1 MNFWEKLYKK
11 ISMNSNI
18 YHPDGQ
24 IAYRASDGWIF
35 HTNHQTAYRPSD
47 GWAFHSN
54 NQIAFRESDGW
65 AFHSNNQIAFRSDGL
80 AINENN
86 QVLSRDGSG
95 INIELGSGISMFVGH
110 KTLKI
115 WVYGKLVINR

>member
-1 MNFWEKLYKK
+1 
-11 ISMNSNI
+11 MNSNI
-18 YHPDGQ
+18 YHPNGQ
-24 IAYRASDGWIF
+24 LAYRASDGWIF

-47 GWAFHSN
+47 GFAFFSN
-54 NQIAFRESDGW
+54 NKTAYRSSDEY
-65 AFHSNNQIAFRSDGL
+65 

-115 WVYGKLVINR
+115 WVYSKLVVNK